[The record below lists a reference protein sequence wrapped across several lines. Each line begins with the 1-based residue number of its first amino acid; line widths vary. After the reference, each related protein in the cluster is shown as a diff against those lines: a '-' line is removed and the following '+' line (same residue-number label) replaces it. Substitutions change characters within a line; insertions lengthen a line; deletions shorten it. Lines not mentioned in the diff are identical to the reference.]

1 MERYNLKA
9 EVREATGKGVA
20 RKLRSNGLIPGV
32 IYGKSRQPQ
41 ALTVNPQDLK
51 HKLSG
56 NAIFDL
62 DIEGEGK
69 ETAMVKE
76 VQKDVISGELK
87 HIDFLHISMDEKIIV
102 SVTVN
107 LVGDAPG
114 VKEGGVLQQ
123 LLREIDIE
131 CLPLD
136 IPEEIKVDIS
146 NLDIGNSISVSDVE
160 VGDNIDIVTPLEE
173 VIVTLAFPAEEEEE
187 EEEEEEFMEP
197 EVIGEETEEDAEE
210 DAEEK
215 EE

>member
-32 IYGKSRQPQ
+32 IYGKNRGSQP
-41 ALTVNPQDLK
+41 LTVNPQDLK

-62 DIEGEGK
+62 DIAGEGN

-76 VQKDVISGELK
+76 VQKDVIAGQLK

-102 SVTVN
+102 SVIVN
-107 LVGDAPG
+107 LVGDALG

-123 LLREIDIE
+123 LLREIEVE

-136 IPEEIKVDIS
+136 IPEEFEVDIS
-146 NLDIGNSISVSDVE
+146 DLDIGSSITVSDVE
-160 VGDNIDIVTPLEE
+160 VDDDIDIITALEE

-187 EEEEEEFMEP
+187 EDEEEEEEEFMEP
-197 EVIGEETEEDAEE
+197 EVIGEETDEEEE
-210 DAEEK
+210 EIEE
-215 EE
+215 

>member
-32 IYGKSRQPQ
+32 IYGKSRGPQP
-41 ALTVNPQDLK
+41 LTVNPQDLK

-62 DIEGEGK
+62 DIAGEGN

-76 VQKDVISGELK
+76 VQKDVITGQLK

-102 SVTVN
+102 SVIVN
-107 LVGDAPG
+107 LIGDAPG

-123 LLREIDIE
+123 LLREIEVE

-136 IPEEIKVDIS
+136 IPGEIEVDIS
-146 NLDIGNSISVSDVE
+146 DLDIGSSITVSDVE
-160 VGDNIDIVTPLEE
+160 VDDDIDIITGLEE
-173 VIVTLAFPAEEEEE
+173 VIVTLAFPTEEEEE
-187 EEEEEEFMEP
+187 EEEEEEDEFMEP
-197 EVIGEETEEDAEE
+197 EVIGEERDEDEEEIEE
-210 DAEEK
+210 
-215 EE
+215 

>member
-32 IYGKSRQPQ
+32 IYGKSRGPQP
-41 ALTVNPQDLK
+41 LTVNPQDLK

-62 DIEGEGK
+62 DIAGEGK

-76 VQKDVISGELK
+76 VQKDVITGQLK

-102 SVTVN
+102 SVIVN
-107 LVGDAPG
+107 LIGDATG
-114 VKEGGVLQQ
+114 VKEGGILQQ

-136 IPEEIKVDIS
+136 IPEEVEVDIS
-146 NLDIGNSISVSDVE
+146 NLDIGSSITVSDVE
-160 VGDNIDIVTPLEE
+160 VGDDIDIITPLEE

-187 EEEEEEFMEP
+187 EEEEEEDEFMEP
-197 EVIGEETEEDAEE
+197 EVIGEETDEE
-210 DAEEK
+210 EEK
-215 EE
+215 IEE

>member
-76 VQKDVISGELK
+76 VQKDVITGELK
-87 HIDFLHISMDEKIIV
+87 HIDFLHISMDEKITV
-102 SVTVN
+102 SVLVN
-107 LVGDAPG
+107 LIGDAPG

-136 IPEEIKVDIS
+136 IPEVIEVDIS
-146 NLDIGNSISVSDVE
+146 GLDIGSSISVSDVE
-160 VGDNIDIVTPLEE
+160 VDDNIDIVTPLEE
-173 VIVTLAFPAEEEEE
+173 VIVTLAFPTEEEEE
-187 EEEEEEFMEP
+187 EEEEDEFMEP
-197 EVIGEETEEDAEE
+197 EVIGEETDEEAEE
-210 DAEEK
+210 EAEK
-215 EE
+215 E

>member
-1 MERYNLKA
+1 MERYNLNV

-20 RKLRSNGLIPGV
+20 RKLRSNGLIPGI
-32 IYGKSRQPQ
+32 IYGKNRGPQP
-41 ALTVNPQDLK
+41 LTVNPQDLK

-76 VQKDVISGELK
+76 VQKNVITGELK

-102 SVTVN
+102 SVVVN
-107 LVGDAPG
+107 MIGDAPG

-123 LLREIDIE
+123 LLREIEIE

-136 IPEEIKVDIS
+136 IPEEIEVDIS
-146 NLDIGNSISVSDVE
+146 NLDIGSSITVSDVE
-160 VGDNIDIVTPLEE
+160 VDDDIDIITPLEE

-187 EEEEEEFMEP
+187 EEEEDEEFMEP
-197 EVIGEETEEDAEE
+197 EVIGEETEEDEE
-210 DAEEK
+210 EEI